1 MICWGQLLVLKDL
14 ARPFVYLRIQHPGK
28 QFAWVNW
35 WAPAIAGGFCTLVAV
50 GLIPGANV
58 YGQDGLLVKLLG
70 FIQSLPGFFL
80 AALAVVA
87 TFQLAS
93 LDKKMPGEPPTV
105 SIIYNGKPIA
115 VDLTRRRML
124 CLMFS
129 YLTALSFGITFIL
142 IVVTTFAEPL
152 RAVLAVAMK
161 GELVVSVM
169 HGFGLF
175 VLTLATF
182 QLVTITLWGLY
193 YMGERMH
200 TPDN

>member
-1 MICWGQLLVLKDL
+1 MLKDL
-14 ARPFVYLRIQHPGK
+14 ARPFVYLRIQHPGR

-35 WAPAIAGGFCTLVAV
+35 WAPAIAGGFCTFVAV
-50 GLIPGANV
+50 ALIPGANV
-58 YGQDGLLVKLLG
+58 YGGDGLLVKLLG

-105 SIIYNGKPIA
+105 SIIYNGKPMA

-129 YLTALSFGITFIL
+129 YLTALSFGITFLL
-142 IVVTTFAEPL
+142 IAVSTFAEPL
-152 RAVLAVAMK
+152 RAVLVTAPR
-161 GELVVSVM
+161 GEVVLTVL
-169 HGFGLF
+169 HALGLF
-175 VLTLATF
+175 VFTLATF